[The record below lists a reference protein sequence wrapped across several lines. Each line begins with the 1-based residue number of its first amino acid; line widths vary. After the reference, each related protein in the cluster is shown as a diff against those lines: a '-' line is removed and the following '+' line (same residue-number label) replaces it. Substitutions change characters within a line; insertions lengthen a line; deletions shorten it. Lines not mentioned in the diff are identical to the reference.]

1 MLPSAA
7 CMTPEPDFDAVAAAL
22 GHRFTDVQLL
32 KDALTHRS
40 FANEHPE
47 RAPHDNERL
56 EFLGDAVLTLSA
68 STLLWERFPEAS
80 EGELTR
86 RRADLVCEAS
96 LATLA
101 RQLGLGLALRLGRGE
116 DRSGGRNKPRLLC
129 CALEA
134 CIAAVYLDGG
144 IAVATTVVQSLLAPS
159 LSAPLLGQRDAKTR
173 VQELVQALG
182 EGTPRYLVV
191 STSGPDHARQFEVSC
206 VSNLRELGRG
216 VGRSKTEAEQS
227 AARAALHLLEGTSG
241 A

>member
-1 MLPSAA
+1 
-7 CMTPEPDFDAVAAAL
+7 MTPEPDFDAVALAL
-22 GHRFTDVQLL
+22 GYRFSDAQLL

-40 FANEHPE
+40 FHNEHPE
-47 RAPHDNERL
+47 RAPKDNERL

-68 STLLWERFPEAS
+68 STLLWERFPDAT

-96 LATLA
+96 LASIA
-101 RQLGLGLALRLGRGE
+101 RQVGVGSVLRLGRGE

-129 CALEA
+129 SALEA

-144 IAVATTVVQSLLAPS
+144 IALAMDVVRRLLDPA
-159 LSAPLLGQRDAKTR
+159 LSAPLLGQRDGKTR

-191 STSGPDHARQFEVSC
+191 ATTGPDHARQFEVSC
-206 VSNLRELGRG
+206 VSTQRELGRG
-216 VGRSKTEAEQS
+216 VGRSKVEAEQH
-227 AARAALHLLEGTSG
+227 AARAALALLEGAG
-241 A
+241 GD

>member
-1 MLPSAA
+1 
-7 CMTPEPDFDAVAAAL
+7 MTPEPDFDAVAVAL

-32 KDALTHRS
+32 RDALTHRS

-68 STLLWERFPEAS
+68 STLLWERFPTAP

-101 RQLGLGLALRLGRGE
+101 KELGLGRALRLGRGE
-116 DRSGGRNKPRLLC
+116 ERSGGRNKPRLLC

-144 IAVATTVVQSLLAPS
+144 IAVASSVVQRLLDAS

-191 STSGPDHARQFEVSC
+191 TTSGPDHAREFEVAC
-206 VSNLRELGRG
+206 TSNTRELGRG
-216 VGRSKTEAEQS
+216 AGRSKTEAEQN
-227 AARAALHLLEGTSG
+227 AARAALLVLEATRE

>member
-1 MLPSAA
+1 
-7 CMTPEPDFDAVAAAL
+7 MTPEPDFDAVAAAL
-22 GHRFTDVQLL
+22 GHRFSDAQLL

-68 STLLWERFPEAS
+68 SSLLWEHFPEAT

-96 LATLA
+96 LASIA
-101 RQLGLGLALRLGRGE
+101 RELGLGSALRLGRGE
-116 DRSGGRNKPRLLC
+116 DRSGGRKKPRLLC
-129 CALEA
+129 GAFEA

-144 IAVATTVVQSLLAPS
+144 IQLAMQVVRRLLEPALQAPM
-159 LSAPLLGQRDAKTR
+159 LGQRDGKTR

-182 EGTPRYLVV
+182 EGTPRYVV
-191 STSGPDHARQFEVSC
+191 VDAKGPDHARQFEVSC

-216 VGRSKTEAEQS
+216 VGRSKVEAEQS
-227 AARAALHLLEGTSG
+227 AARAALALLEGSRE

>member
-1 MLPSAA
+1 
-7 CMTPEPDFDAVAAAL
+7 MTPEPDFEVVAAAL
-22 GHRFTDVQLL
+22 GHRFADLSLL

-68 STLLWERFPEAS
+68 SALLWEQFPHAT

-96 LATLA
+96 LASIA
-101 RQLGLGLALRLGRGE
+101 RELEIGSALRLGRGE

-129 CALEA
+129 GALEA

-144 IAVATTVVQSLLAPS
+144 IARAMEVVRRLLQPA
-159 LSAPLLGQRDAKTR
+159 LQAPLLGQRDGKTR

-191 STSGPDHARQFEVSC
+191 GTTGPDHARQFEVSC
-206 VSNLRELGRG
+206 VSNVRELGRG
-216 VGRSKTEAEQS
+216 VGRSKYEAEQS
-227 AARAALHLLEGTSG
+227 AARAALALLEGG